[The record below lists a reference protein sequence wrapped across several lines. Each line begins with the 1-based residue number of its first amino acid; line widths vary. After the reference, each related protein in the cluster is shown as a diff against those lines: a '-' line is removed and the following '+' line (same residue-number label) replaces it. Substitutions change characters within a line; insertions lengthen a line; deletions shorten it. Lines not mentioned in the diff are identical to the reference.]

1 MPPHAAADQPVSQ
14 ITRLQYALTASLLAA
29 LFVIDVESGKLLEHK
44 QLRWHP
50 RLKKTW
56 DTSHANELGHLCQ
69 GVGEGTT
76 GPDKERMAGTS
87 TFRVIDYNDIPEN
100 KRSDICHT
108 QVVCEYCA
116 DTDDPNRTHITLAG

>member
-1 MPPHAAADQPVSQ
+1 M
-14 ITRLQYALTASLLAA
+14 L
-29 LFVIDVESGKLLEHK
+29 DVESGKLLKHK
-44 QLRWHP
+44 QLRRHL

-56 DTSHANELGHLCQ
+56 DTSYTNELGRLCQ
-69 GVGEGTT
+69 GV
-76 GPDKERMAGTS
+76 DKETAGPNKHRMIGTS